1 MIKLIFVQ
9 LKTQLHISNYFY
21 NIFNHPCTY
30 KYLLYLLLHTY
41 IYIKHKQISSFAL
54 QITQTKKG
62 KRKKIN
68 KQEWFNTEN

>member
-9 LKTQLHISNYFY
+9 LKTQLHISNFY
-21 NIFNHPCTY
+21 NIFNHVHVRINIYYICC
-30 KYLLYLLLHTY
+30 Y